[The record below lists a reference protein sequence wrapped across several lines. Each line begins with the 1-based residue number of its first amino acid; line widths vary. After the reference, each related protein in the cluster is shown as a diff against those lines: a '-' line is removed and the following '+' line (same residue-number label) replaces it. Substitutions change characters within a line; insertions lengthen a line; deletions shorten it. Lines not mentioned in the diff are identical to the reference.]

1 MDDLRIP
8 SGPGLPGGLV
18 IDDRELVERFSRSGG
33 PGGQSVNTAD
43 SRVELSWDVAAS
55 PNLTE
60 SQRAR
65 LLRALDGRLI
75 GSVLT
80 IAASEQRSQLQNR
93 QAARGRLAIL
103 VRKAFVPE
111 IPRRATRPSRAARQR
126 RMEGKRH
133 RGELKSGRGR
143 IRPD

>member
-103 VRKAFVPE
+103 VRQAFVPE